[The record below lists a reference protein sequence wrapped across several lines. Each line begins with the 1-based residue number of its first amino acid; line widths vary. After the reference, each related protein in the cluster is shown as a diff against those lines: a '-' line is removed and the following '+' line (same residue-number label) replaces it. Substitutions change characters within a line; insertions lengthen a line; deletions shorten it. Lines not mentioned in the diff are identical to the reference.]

1 MSDPQNDKKPRG
13 KPIDLQDLALL
24 NQEIAALVRAGVPLE
39 SSLSMLAQADDS
51 RRWMKS
57 YRLGEEGFAPPEK
70 VGYGAQEVLMLRLAQ
85 RLREGRTFAD
95 ALELEGADL
104 PRIYRAV
111 VIAGTRTGR
120 LPEALEALAGFA
132 QSTLQLRR
140 RIDLA
145 LLYPALVLLLA
156 SFLFAGVISFF
167 VPSLNGAFYWLE
179 LPETAWLK
187 RLEWL
192 RERLWFWAWIM
203 PAIVVGLGGWWCTS
217 TRGRFGLKGTTDV
230 TAWSAFNAIP
240 GLRSIVANFRRAN
253 FCDLLAMLLEH
264 QVSLPEASLLAA
276 DAAGDMQLQRVAARI
291 ADGVRSGHSLAD
303 CLVVGRELPPF
314 LSWMLIS
321 GERQGN
327 LVATLRQVATVL
339 RQRAGSQSDW
349 LRVVLPSALVVII
362 GGGAV
367 LGYAVTVFGPMSQL
381 LGRLGGFNP

>member
-1 MSDPQNDKKPRG
+1 MSDPQNENKPRG
-13 KPIDLQDLALL
+13 KPLDLQDLALL
-24 NQEIAALVRAGVPLE
+24 NQEIAALVRAGIPLE

-51 RRWMKS
+51 RWFARF
-57 YRLGEEGFAPPEK
+57 RAAEEGFAPPSQ

-85 RLREGRTFAD
+85 RLREGRSFAD
-95 ALELEGADL
+95 ALQLEGAEL

-111 VIAGTRTGR
+111 VIAGSRTGR

-132 QSTLQLRR
+132 QSALQLRR

-156 SFLFAGVISFF
+156 SFLFAVVISFF
-167 VPSLNGAFYWLE
+167 VPSLVGAFYWLE
-179 LPETAWLK
+179 LPETLWLN

-192 RERLWFWAWIM
+192 RERIWFWAWIV
-203 PAIVVGLGGWWCTS
+203 PAMVIMLGGWWIVS
-217 TRGRFGLKGTTDV
+217 TRGRFGLKGTTDA
-230 TAWSAFNAIP
+230 TTWSAFNVVP
-240 GLRSIVANFRRAN
+240 GLNSILANFRRAN
-253 FCDLLAMLLEH
+253 FCDLMAMLLEH
-264 QVSLPEASLLAA
+264 QVSLPEASVLAA
-276 DAAGDMQLQRVAARI
+276 DAAGDVRLQRVAARI
-291 ADGVRSGHSLAD
+291 AEGIRSGHSLAD

-327 LVATLRQVATVL
+327 LVATLRQVAEVL
-339 RQRAGSQSDW
+339 RQRAASQSDW
-349 LRVVLPSALVVII
+349 LRVVLPSTLVVII

-367 LGYAVTVFGPMSQL
+367 LGYAVAVFGPMSQL

>member
-1 MSDPQNDKKPRG
+1 MSESENDNKPRG

-24 NQEIAALVRAGVPLE
+24 NQEIAALVRAGIPLE

-51 RRWMKS
+51 RDWMRR
-57 YRLGEEGFAPPEK
+57 YRNDEGGFSPPRQ

-85 RLREGRTFAD
+85 RLREGRSFAE
-95 ALELEGADL
+95 ALQLEGAEL

-156 SFLFAGVISFF
+156 SFLFALVISFF
-167 VPSLNGAFYWLE
+167 VPSLVGAFYWLQ
-179 LPETAWLK
+179 LPEAAWVN

-192 RERLWFWAWIM
+192 RERLWFWAWIV
-203 PAIVVGLGGWWCTS
+203 PAMVMALGAWWCAS
-217 TRGRFGLKGTTDV
+217 TRGRYGLKGTTDA
-230 TAWSAFNAIP
+230 TTWSAFNVIP
-240 GLRSIVANFRRAN
+240 GLNSIVANFRRAN

-276 DAAGDMQLQRVAARI
+276 DAAGDVRLQRVAARI
-291 ADGVRSGHSLAD
+291 AEGIRNGHSLAD

-327 LVATLRQVATVL
+327 LVATLRQVAEVL
-339 RQRAGSQSDW
+339 RQRAASQSDW
-349 LRVVLPSALVVII
+349 LRVVLPSALVVVI

-367 LGYAVTVFGPMSQL
+367 LGYAVAVFGPMAQL